1 MSEEFL
7 TGLIT
12 GVLATTIGF
21 SVTLLWDLWKLHR
34 VDRRKTTAVLLA
46 IAHELKENLEIVKVN
61 RQFLEADLPILKEG
75 KHLMNYPKVLMV
87 LSLGLLSLV
96 AQANNGTNSKRR
108 ARITRRS
115 NGIRSNTVM
124 SGAREIGLIQR
135 STGMWRKVLIRLIGE
150 LTHR

>member
-21 SVTLLWDLWKLHR
+21 GLTMLWDLWKLHR
-34 VDRRKTTAVLLA
+34 EDRRKTTAVLLA

-61 RQFLEADLPILKEG
+61 RQFLEAELPILKEG

-135 STGMWRKVLIRLIGE
+135 STGMWREVFFRPIL
-150 LTHR
+150 

>member
-21 SVTLLWDLWKLHR
+21 GLTMLWDLWKLHR
-34 VDRRKTTAVLLA
+34 EDRRKTTAVLLA

-61 RQFLEADLPILKEG
+61 RQFLEAELPILKEG

>member
-21 SVTLLWDLWKLHR
+21 GLTMLWDLWKLHR
-34 VDRRKTTAVLLA
+34 EDRRKTTAVLLA

-61 RQFLEADLPILKEG
+61 RQFLEAELPILKEG

-135 STGMWRKVLIRLIGE
+135 STGMWRKVFIRLIGE